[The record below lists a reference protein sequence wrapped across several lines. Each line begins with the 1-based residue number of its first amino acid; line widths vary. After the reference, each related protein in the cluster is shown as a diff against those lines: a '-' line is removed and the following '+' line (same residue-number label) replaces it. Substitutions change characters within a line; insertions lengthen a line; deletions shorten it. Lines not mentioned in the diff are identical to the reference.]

1 MRPPPFRS
9 ETKPRKHVL
18 PVDNRSRQRFPT
30 SLDAKRSLQQRRQ
43 PRNEKGP
50 APDRASQI
58 KRLRSAYFCCSA
70 GLSAGFGGL
79 VWFCC
84 GLAGELGFWSPEAD
98 PGVLVIVITFHEYL
112 KTIFQVHLEA
122 GA

>member
-1 MRPPPFRS
+1 MCCLWITAAANASPQAWTRS
-9 ETKPRKHVL
+9 AAFSNAANPEMK
-18 PVDNRSRQRFPT
+18 
-30 SLDAKRSLQQRRQ
+30 
-43 PRNEKGP
+43 KGP
-50 APDRASQI
+50 VPDRAFQI

-112 KTIFQVHLEA
+112 KIIFQVHLEA